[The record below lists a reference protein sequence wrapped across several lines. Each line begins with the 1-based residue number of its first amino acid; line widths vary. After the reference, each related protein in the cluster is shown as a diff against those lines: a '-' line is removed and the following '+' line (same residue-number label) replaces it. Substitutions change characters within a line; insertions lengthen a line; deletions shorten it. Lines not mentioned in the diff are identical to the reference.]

1 MNPFCG
7 AEDAE
12 EEERGEHQRRG
23 HIIVGLVIV
32 ECEQIHPNS
41 KLQAWFLPY
50 IWRPLPSFFLT
61 IPNRFLIQQQLLKL
75 WWR

>member
-41 KLQAWFLPY
+41 KPVFTLYLALA
-50 IWRPLPSFFLT
+50 T
-61 IPNRFLIQQQLLKL
+61 IAIF
-75 WWR
+75 

>member
-12 EEERGEHQRRG
+12 EEERGEHHRRG
-23 HIIVGLVIV
+23 P
-32 ECEQIHPNS
+32 IHPRIPC
-41 KLQAWFLPY
+41 LVFTLYMAA
-50 IWRPLPSFFLT
+50 IAIFFLT
-61 IPNRFLIQQQLLKL
+61 IPNRISFIQQQLLKL

>member
-1 MNPFCG
+1 
-7 AEDAE
+7 
-12 EEERGEHQRRG
+12 
-23 HIIVGLVIV
+23 LVIV

-61 IPNRFLIQQQLLKL
+61 IPNRSLLSSSSC
-75 WWR
+75 